1 MIRRPPRSTQSRSS
15 AASDVYKRQHMDHCS
30 YVHYLREDI
39 PLYCTQSAKDIMQA
53 LDETGST
60 GTCELISLKE
70 SFQTYVNGKGGESKL
85 QGEKA
90 KKPRPYN
97 IVESS
102 FTVGGLDAEALPVS
116 HSLEGATA
124 YILHTSAGPVVYTG
138 DFRFH
143 GYKGDAVSYTHLT

>member
-1 MIRRPPRSTQSRSS
+1 
-15 AASDVYKRQHMDHCS
+15 MDHCS

-97 IVESS
+97 IVENS

-116 HSLEGATA
+116 QGFGISSPDGERTFND
-124 YILHTSAGPVVYTG
+124 VV
-138 DFRFH
+138 
-143 GYKGDAVSYTHLT
+143 